1 MTDTSKL
8 TGIIDLSLEL
18 NQVKD
23 LDILLDRILM
33 EARTFVRADAGSIYI
48 REQDKLKF
56 SYTQND
62 TLQKNLAPGKKL
74 IYSTFTIPINKQS
87 IAGYAAETGE
97 TLIIKDVYDI
107 PENAPYSFS
116 RDFDKMSGYR
126 TRSMLVIPLKTK
138 RDNVIGVL
146 QLINTK
152 NEKGE
157 IVGFKKSFEPLLA
170 HFANIAA
177 NAIERAN
184 MTRSMILRTIEMA
197 RLRDPK
203 ETGTH
208 VQRVA
213 SYSVAIYEVWAMQM
227 GIPEMEVARN
237 TDILKISSM
246 LHDVGKVAIPDV
258 ILKKPDK
265 LNDREFEAMK
275 SHTWMGAQLFAHA
288 FSEYDEA
295 SASIAMSHHERWD
308 GSGYPGFV
316 DPDEGK
322 PIAGFE
328 LPSGK
333 ARGRK
338 GEEIPPFGRI
348 VAIADVY
355 DALSSS
361 RTYKDAWDEDRIL
374 ETMSSESGRHFD
386 PEMVKAFFFSLDVIQ
401 NIKEK
406 IQEEPGV

>member
-1 MTDTSKL
+1 MATAHKL
-8 TGIIDLSLEL
+8 TSIIDLSLEL

-23 LDILLDRILM
+23 LDILLGRILT
-33 EARTFVRADAGSIYI
+33 EARAFVDADAGSIYI
-48 REQDKLKF
+48 RQQDKLKF
-56 SYTQND
+56 TYTQNN
-62 TLQKNLAPGKKL
+62 TLQDALPPGKKL
-74 IYSTFTIPINKQS
+74 IYSSFTIPINKRS

-97 TLIIKDVYDI
+97 LLNISDVYDL
-107 PENAPYSFS
+107 PEDAPYSFS
-116 RDFDKMSGYR
+116 QDFDKMSRYR
-126 TRSMLVIPLKTK
+126 TQSMLTIPLTT
-138 RDNVIGVL
+138 RRGNIIGVL
-146 QLINTK
+146 QLINAK
-152 NEKGE
+152 NKKGQ
-157 IVGFKKSFEPLLA
+157 IVDFLKSVEPLLE

-213 SYSVAIYEVWAMQM
+213 SYSVAIYEVWAMQR
-227 GIPEMEVARN
+227 GIPERDVERDK
-237 TDILKISSM
+237 DILKIASM
-246 LHDVGKVAIPDV
+246 LHDVGKVAIPDT

-275 SHTWMGAQLFAHA
+275 HHTWMGAQLFADT

-295 SASIAMSHHERWD
+295 SASIAITHHERWD
-308 GSGYPGFV
+308 GSGYPGYV
-316 DPDEGK
+316 DPQSGK
-322 PIAGFE
+322 PIIGFE
-328 LPSGK
+328 LSPGK

-338 GEEIPPFGRI
+338 AEEIPPFGRI

-361 RTYKDAWDEDRIL
+361 RSYKDAWDEDRIL
-374 ETMSSESGRHFD
+374 ETMRSESGRHFD
-386 PEMVKAFFFSLDVIQ
+386 PEMIEAFFYSLEVIQ
-401 NIKEK
+401 NVKER
-406 IQEEPGV
+406 IPEDTDD

>member
-1 MTDTSKL
+1 MTTTSKL
-8 TGIIDLSLEL
+8 AGIIDLSLEL

-23 LDILLDRILM
+23 LDILLDRILA
-33 EARTFVRADAGSIYI
+33 EARSFVNADAGSIYT

-56 SYTQND
+56 SYSQNE
-62 TLQKNLAPGKKL
+62 TLQAALPAGKKL
-74 IYSTFTIPINKQS
+74 IYSSFTIPINKRS
-87 IAGYAAETGE
+87 IAGYAADTGE
-97 TLIIKDVYDI
+97 ILNISDVYAIHEDSSY
-107 PENAPYSFS
+107 AFS
-116 RDFDKMSGYR
+116 QDFDKMSRYR
-126 TRSMLVIPLKTK
+126 TQSMLTIPLTT
-138 RDNVIGVL
+138 RRENVIGVL
-146 QLINTK
+146 QLINAK
-152 NEKGE
+152 DSKGQ
-157 IVGFKKSFEPLLA
+157 IVEFPKSVEPLLV

-213 SYSVAIYEVWAMQM
+213 SYSVAIYEVWAMQK
-227 GIPEMEVARN
+227 GITEGEVERDK
-237 TDILKISSM
+237 DILKISSM
-246 LHDVGKVAIPDV
+246 LHDVGKVAIPDT

-275 SHTWMGAQLFAHA
+275 NHTWMGAQLFTDT

-295 SASIAMSHHERWD
+295 SATIALNHHERWD

-316 DPDEGK
+316 DPRNGE
-322 PIAGFE
+322 PITGFE
-328 LPSGK
+328 LSPGK
-333 ARGRK
+333 PRGRK

-355 DALSSS
+355 DALSST
-361 RTYKDAWDEDRIL
+361 RAYKDAWDEDRIL
-374 ETMSSESGRHFD
+374 ETMKSESGNHFD
-386 PEMVKAFFFSLDVIQ
+386 PEMIEAFFYSLDVIQ
-401 NIKEK
+401 NVKER
-406 IQEEPGV
+406 IPEDTDY

>member
-1 MTDTSKL
+1 MATTSKL
-8 TGIIDLSLEL
+8 TSIIDLSLEL

-23 LDILLDRILM
+23 LDLLLERILT
-33 EARTFVRADAGSIYI
+33 EARAFVNADAGSIYV
-48 REQDKLKF
+48 REKDKLKF
-56 SYTQND
+56 TYTQND
-62 TLQKNLAPGKKL
+62 TLQDALPAGKKL
-74 IYSTFTIPINKQS
+74 IYSSFTMPINTRS

-97 TLIIKDVYDI
+97 ILNISDAYNI
-107 PENAPYSFS
+107 PEDAPYAFS
-116 RDFDKMSGYR
+116 QDFDKMSRYR
-126 TRSMLVIPLKTK
+126 TQSMLTIPLKTK

-146 QLINTK
+146 QLINAKTK
-152 NEKGE
+152 KGQ
-157 IVGFKKSFEPLLA
+157 IVEFQKSVEPLMV

-203 ETGTH
+203 ETGAH

-213 SYSVAIYEVWAMQM
+213 SYSVAIYEVWAMQR
-227 GIPEMEVARN
+227 GIPDRDVETD

-246 LHDVGKVAIPDV
+246 LHDVGKVAIPDI

-275 SHTWMGAQLFAHA
+275 NHTWMGAQLFADT

-295 SASIAMSHHERWD
+295 SASIAINHHERWD

-316 DPDEGK
+316 DPRNGK
-322 PIAGFE
+322 PIIGFQE
-328 LPSGK
+328 PSGK

-361 RTYKDAWDEDRIL
+361 RSYKDAWDEDRIL
-374 ETMSSESGRHFD
+374 ETMRSEAGRHFD
-386 PEMVKAFFFSLDVIQ
+386 PEMVEAFFYSLDVIQ
-401 NIKEK
+401 NVKER
-406 IQEEPGV
+406 IPENLDD

>member
-1 MTDTSKL
+1 MTTTHKL
-8 TGIIDLSLEL
+8 ASIIELSLEL

-23 LDILLDRILM
+23 LDILLDRILT
-33 EARTFVRADAGSIYI
+33 EARAFVNADAGSIYI
-48 REQDKLKF
+48 REHDNLKF
-56 SYTQND
+56 SYTQNE
-62 TLQKNLAPGKKL
+62 TLQDALPPGKKL
-74 IYSTFTIPINKQS
+74 IYSSFTIPINKRS

-97 TLIIKDVYDI
+97 VLNITDVYKL
-107 PENAPYSFS
+107 PEDSPYSFS
-116 RDFDKMSGYR
+116 QDFDRMSRYR
-126 TRSMLVIPLKTK
+126 TRSMLAIPLTT
-138 RDNVIGVL
+138 RRANVIGVL
-146 QLINTK
+146 QLINAK
-152 NEKGE
+152 NKKGR
-157 IVGFKKSFEPLLA
+157 IVDFQKSVEPLLV

-213 SYSVAIYEVWAMQM
+213 SYSVAIYEVWAMQRE
-227 GIPEMEVARN
+227 IPEKEVERDK
-237 TDILKISSM
+237 DILKIASM
-246 LHDVGKVAIPDV
+246 LHDVGKVAIPDT

-275 SHTWMGAQLFAHA
+275 SHTWMGAKLFADT

-295 SASIAMSHHERWD
+295 SAAIAINHHERWD
-308 GSGYPGFV
+308 GSGYPGYV
-316 DPDEGK
+316 NPENGK
-322 PIAGFE
+322 PITGFE
-328 LPSGK
+328 LSPEK

-348 VAIADVY
+348 VAISDVY
-355 DALSSS
+355 DALSSA
-361 RTYKDAWDEDRIL
+361 RAYKDAWDEDRIL
-374 ETMSSESGRHFD
+374 ETMRSESGHHFD
-386 PEMVKAFFFSLDVIQ
+386 PEMIEAFFFSLDVIQ

-406 IQEEPGV
+406 IPEDTDD

>member
-1 MTDTSKL
+1 MTTTHKL
-8 TGIIDLSLEL
+8 ASIIELSLEL

-23 LDILLDRILM
+23 LDILLDRILT
-33 EARTFVRADAGSIYI
+33 EARAFVNADAGSIYI
-48 REQDKLKF
+48 REHDNLKF
-56 SYTQND
+56 SYTQNE
-62 TLQKNLAPGKKL
+62 TLQDALPPGKKL
-74 IYSTFTIPINKQS
+74 IYSSFTIPINKRS

-97 TLIIKDVYDI
+97 VLNITDVYELLEDS
-107 PENAPYSFS
+107 PYSFS
-116 RDFDKMSGYR
+116 QDFDRMSRYR
-126 TRSMLVIPLKTK
+126 TRSMLAIPLTT
-138 RDNVIGVL
+138 RRANVIGVL
-146 QLINTK
+146 QLINAK
-152 NEKGE
+152 NKKGR
-157 IVGFKKSFEPLLA
+157 IVDFQKSVEPLLV

-213 SYSVAIYEVWAMQM
+213 SYSVAIYEVWAMQR
-227 GIPEMEVARN
+227 GIPEKEVERDK
-237 TDILKISSM
+237 DILKIASM
-246 LHDVGKVAIPDV
+246 LHDVGKVAIPDT

-275 SHTWMGAQLFAHA
+275 SHTWMGAKLFADT

-295 SASIAMSHHERWD
+295 SAAIAINHHERWD
-308 GSGYPGFV
+308 GSGYPGYV
-316 DPDEGK
+316 NPENGK
-322 PIAGFE
+322 PITGFE
-328 LPSGK
+328 LSPGK

-348 VAIADVY
+348 VAISDVY
-355 DALSSS
+355 DALSSA
-361 RTYKDAWDEDRIL
+361 RAYKDAWDEDRIL
-374 ETMSSESGRHFD
+374 ETMRSESGHHFD
-386 PEMVKAFFFSLDVIQ
+386 PEMIEAFFFSLDVIQ

-406 IQEEPGV
+406 IPEDTDD

>member
-1 MTDTSKL
+1 MTTTHKL
-8 TGIIDLSLEL
+8 ASIIELSLEL

-23 LDILLDRILM
+23 LDILLDRILT
-33 EARTFVRADAGSIYI
+33 EARAFVNADAGSIYI
-48 REQDKLKF
+48 REHDNLKF
-56 SYTQND
+56 SYTQNE
-62 TLQKNLAPGKKL
+62 TLQDALPPGKKL
-74 IYSTFTIPINKQS
+74 IYSSFTIPINKRS

-97 TLIIKDVYDI
+97 VLNITDVYKL
-107 PENAPYSFS
+107 PEDSPYSFS
-116 RDFDKMSGYR
+116 QDFDRMSRYR
-126 TRSMLVIPLKTK
+126 TRSMLAIPLTT
-138 RDNVIGVL
+138 RRANVIGVL
-146 QLINTK
+146 QLINAK
-152 NEKGE
+152 NKKGR
-157 IVGFKKSFEPLLA
+157 IVDFQKSVEPLLV

-213 SYSVAIYEVWAMQM
+213 SYSVAIYEVWAMQR
-227 GIPEMEVARN
+227 GIPEKEVERDK
-237 TDILKISSM
+237 DILKIASM
-246 LHDVGKVAIPDV
+246 LHDVGKVAIPDT

-275 SHTWMGAQLFAHA
+275 SHTWMGAKLFADT

-295 SASIAMSHHERWD
+295 SAAIAINHHERWD
-308 GSGYPGFV
+308 GSGYPGYV
-316 DPDEGK
+316 NPENGK
-322 PIAGFE
+322 PITGFE
-328 LPSGK
+328 LSPGK

-348 VAIADVY
+348 VAISDVY
-355 DALSSS
+355 DALSSA
-361 RTYKDAWDEDRIL
+361 RAYKDAWDEDRIL
-374 ETMSSESGRHFD
+374 ETMRSESGHHFD
-386 PEMVKAFFFSLDVIQ
+386 PEMIEAFFFSLDVIQ

-406 IQEEPGV
+406 IPEDTDD